1 MRVVKYHWNLRQLMA
16 DRGLYATTDLLP
28 LLADRGIEL
37 SASQAFRLVTG
48 TPERLSL
55 PIMAA
60 MCDALE
66 CEPNELFEPY
76 VVAAKARTRTAVGE
90 TKSSP
95 ADLKRPTSARI
106 VKE

>member
-28 LLADRGIEL
+28 LLTDRGIEL

-60 MCDALE
+60 LCDALA
-66 CEPNELFEPY
+66 CEPSELFEPY
-76 VVAAKARTRTAVGE
+76 AVAAKARTRRAAGE

-95 ADLKRPTSARI
+95 ADLKRPTPARI